1 MARLSNAQ
9 GMLFVEFFTEEVKLD
24 GPPVTTLKGWFGAQQ
39 SGQAKALIIDTING
53 HRGVVTHTVDDA
65 VISSFPTARA
75 AVDAALDLQH
85 RLAATR
91 TPQSLSIVRARAGIS
106 YGPVRVMAGKVTGD
120 AMTAAGMLLEKC
132 APDQVLVD
140 QSVVDA
146 VGQVEDP
153 KFEPRGKVGEIS
165 SYAVISAN
173 APKPVQLA
181 APTVPVDPKRAPP
194 PPPAAPAPAKV
205 SVVLK
210 YAGVEQRFDPSAGVV
225 LIGRG
230 HENQVIVPLKHVSRK
245 HAKIIWHEGVT
256 PCVVNLSPNGSCV
269 RPKGSNQEQ
278 SFTEQV
284 RLEGA
289 GDLALCAS
297 FRQVSSPDEIVSFR
311 LVTA

>member
-9 GMLFVEFFTEEVKLD
+9 GLLFVEFFTEEVKFD

-39 SGQAKALIIDTING
+39 SGQARALIIDTINS

-65 VISSFPTARA
+65 VISSFPEARA
-75 AVDAALDLQH
+75 AVDAALDIQH
-85 RLAATR
+85 KLAATR

-132 APDQVLVD
+132 KADEILVD

-146 VGQVEDP
+146 LGKVEDP

-173 APKPVQLA
+173 APQPLQLA
-181 APTVPVDPKRAPP
+181 VATVAVDPKRAPP
-194 PPPAAPAPAKV
+194 PAALAPARISV
-205 SVVLK
+205 SLK
-210 YAGVEQRFDPSAGVV
+210 YGGVEQRFDPSAGIV

-230 HENQVIVPLKHVSRK
+230 HENQVIVPLIHVSRK
-245 HAKIIWHEGVT
+245 HAKIIWLEGVT
-256 PCVVNLSPNGSCV
+256 PCIVNLSPNGSCL

-278 SFTEQV
+278 PFNDQV
-284 RLEGA
+284 KLEGA
-289 GDLALCAS
+289 GDLALCSS

-311 LVTA
+311 LVTN